1 MTRSAAAQG
10 ARYGALALI
19 LRDLAAILGGRL
31 GAVTPAV
38 AHGDRRV

>member
-10 ARYGALALI
+10 ALQGALALI
-19 LRDLAAILGGRL
+19 LGGLAAFLGGRL